1 MNRHRGKEKDEAEA
15 EEKEKSAKGSQEKDE
30 AEEKE
35 GMLDSVNGHWET
47 EFRKLGDFGYV
58 DNVCDHWLLLIGW

>member
-1 MNRHRGKEKDEAEA
+1 MWDGQTNEQGN
-15 EEKEKSAKGSQEKDE
+15 
-30 AEEKE
+30 
-35 GMLDSVNGHWET
+35 SVNGHWET